1 MKAIKPTIL
10 SLGILLL
17 ALALP
22 IRGMATHSSPQEN
35 ARQKHKVSSRTA
47 LDKYKRFG
55 RGRGFDPLMW
65 RTLRMPVPTSGE
77 KGKPTP
83 TSPASPVEEETSTLL
98 TSPDR
103 QEGLYRIVSI
113 DARKEGIR
121 ELILR
126 EGLDVLGEVDGK
138 LYILIET
145 GRLPLLKGKEFSVEK
160 EIRTGRLLDDPH
172 IILTDEGPNG
182 RFHTYLEL
190 RNDLFRLQE
199 MHPQIARVHDIGDSI
214 EGRDILAIKISDNV
228 EFDEMEAEVLLVGC
242 HHAREWLTVEVPYY
256 IAQYLVEQYD
266 TDPEIKRMVD
276 NSEVWIVPMLNPD
289 GLEYSIHTFRWWR
302 KNRRDNGDGS
312 FGIDLNR
319 NYSYMWGF
327 DDEGSSPN
335 GWSQVFRGKSPVS
348 EPETDALRMLFIQR
362 EFQAAISYHTYS
374 ELILY
379 PWGYTSEPTLDQ
391 ELLHYLASTMSDLMR
406 GVNNRY
412 YQPRQSSVG
421 LYTTNGS
428 FIDFAYG
435 YYNIPA
441 FCIEMRPESVLLGGF
456 IISEDEVL
464 DAFWENLPAAL
475 FLIDWAIQNYQTT
488 VLKQELTESEAPSDP
503 IEEDED
509 LSLIHADLNGDGM
522 GEVISASQDSKGL
535 LVTIRDLEGRE
546 LRRPFYLP
554 GGEGKNLL
562 SVSLALNSLPGEDNT
577 QLIISVKSEG
587 GDFIYKIEFD
597 RLFRIINRE
606 KMKLPSSEPTLIPPN

>member
-1 MKAIKPTIL
+1 M
-10 SLGILLL
+10 
-17 ALALP
+17 
-22 IRGMATHSSPQEN
+22 
-35 ARQKHKVSSRTA
+35 
-47 LDKYKRFG
+47 
-55 RGRGFDPLMW
+55 
-65 RTLRMPVPTSGE
+65 
-77 KGKPTP
+77 
-83 TSPASPVEEETSTLL
+83 
-98 TSPDR
+98 
-103 QEGLYRIVSI
+103 QEGLYRIVTI
-113 DARKEGIR
+113 DSGREGIT

-138 LYILIET
+138 LYLLIET
-145 GRLPLLKGKEFSVEK
+145 GRLPLLKGKEFSVVK

-172 IILTDEGPNG
+172 LILTDKGPNG

-199 MHPQIARVHDIGDSI
+199 MHPQIARVHDIGDTI

-242 HHAREWLTVEVPYY
+242 HHAREWLTLEVPYF

-276 NSEVWIVPMLNPD
+276 NSEVWIVPLLNPD

-335 GWSQVFRGKSPVS
+335 GWSQVFRGKSPFS

-379 PWGYTSEPTLDQ
+379 PWGYTAEPTLDQ
-391 ELLHYLASTMSDLMR
+391 ELLHYLATTMSDLMR

-435 YYNIPA
+435 CYNIPA

-464 DAFWENLPAAL
+464 NAFWENLPAAL

-535 LVTIRDLEGRE
+535 LVTIRDLQGRD
-546 LRRPFYLP
+546 LRKPFYLL

-562 SVSLALNSLPGEDNT
+562 SVSLALDSLPGEDNT
-577 QLIISVKSEG
+577 QLIISVKSERE
-587 GDFIYKIEFD
+587 DFIYKIEFD

-606 KMKLPSSEPTLIPPN
+606 KMKLPSPDPSLKQPH

>member
-10 SLGILLL
+10 SLGILLI
-17 ALALP
+17 ALAVP
-22 IRGMATHSSPQEN
+22 IRGMINHSSPQEQP
-35 ARQKHKVSSRTA
+35 RQKHKVSSRKA

-55 RGRGFDPLMW
+55 RGRGFDPLRW
-65 RTLRMPVPTSGE
+65 RTLRMPVPTSGA
-77 KGKPTP
+77 KGKPTATSS
-83 TSPASPVEEETSTLL
+83 TSPGEEETSTSLSSL
-98 TSPDR
+98 DR
-103 QEGLYRIVSI
+103 QEGLYRIVTI
-113 DARKEGIR
+113 DSSREGIR

-126 EGLDVLGEVDGK
+126 EELDVLGEVDGN

-145 GRLPLLKGKEFSVEK
+145 DRLRLLKGKEFSVVK

-172 IILTDEGPNG
+172 IVLTDKGPNA

-190 RNDLFRLQE
+190 REDLFRLQE
-199 MHPQIARVHDIGDSI
+199 MYPQIARVHDIGDTI

-242 HHAREWLTVEVPYY
+242 HHAREWLSVEVPYY

-266 TDPEIKRMVD
+266 VDPEIKRMVD

-312 FGIDLNR
+312 FGVDPNR

-335 GWSQVFRGKSPVS
+335 GWSQVYRGKSPLS
-348 EPETDALRMLFIQR
+348 EPETDALSMLFIQR

-379 PWGYTSEPTLDQ
+379 PWGYTFEPTLDQ
-391 ELLHYLASTMSDLMR
+391 ELLHYLASTMSDLMK

-412 YQPRQSSVG
+412 YQPKQASVG

-428 FIDFAYG
+428 FKDFAYG
-435 YYNIPA
+435 WYNIPA
-441 FCIEMRPESVLLGGF
+441 FCIEMRPENVVLGGF
-456 IISEDEVL
+456 IISEEEIL

-475 FLIDWAIQNYQTT
+475 FLTDWAIQNYQTT
-488 VLKQELTESEAPSDP
+488 VLHQESIESQPSSGP

-509 LSLIHADLNGDGM
+509 LRLITADLNGDGTE
-522 GEVISASQDSKGL
+522 EVISSSQDSKGL
-535 LVTIRDLEGRE
+535 LITIRDLEGRE
-546 LRRPFYLP
+546 LRRPFYIL
-554 GGEGKNLL
+554 GGEGNDFRG
-562 SVSLALNSLPGEDNT
+562 VSLALNSLPGDDT
-577 QLIISVKSEG
+577 SQLIINAKSEEE
-587 GDFIYKIEFD
+587 DFIYKIEFD

-606 KMKLPSSEPTLIPPN
+606 KTNLPSPETSLKQHH

>member
-1 MKAIKPTIL
+1 MKAIKPTIM

-22 IRGMATHSSPQEN
+22 IRGMATHSSPQEQ
-35 ARQKHKVSSRTA
+35 AEQKNKVGSRIVP
-47 LDKYKRFG
+47 DKYERFR
-55 RGRGFDPLMW
+55 RGRGFDPLKW
-65 RTLRMPVPTSGE
+65 RTLRMPVPISRAKTN
-77 KGKPTP
+77 P
-83 TSPASPVEEETSTLL
+83 TSNSHTTPGEEETSTSLP
-98 TSPDR
+98 SPDR
-103 QEGLYRIVSI
+103 QEGLYRIVTINSG
-113 DARKEGIR
+113 REGIR

-145 GRLPLLKGKEFSVEK
+145 DRLRILKGKEFSVVK
-160 EIRTGRLLDDPH
+160 EIRTGRLLDDSH
-172 IILTDEGPNG
+172 LILTYKGPNG

-199 MHPQIARVHDIGDSI
+199 MYPHIARVYDIGDTI

-228 EFDEMEAEVLLVGC
+228 ELDEMEAEVLLVGC

-266 TDPEIKRMVD
+266 VDPEIKRMVD
-276 NSEVWIVPMLNPD
+276 NSEVWIVPLLNPD

-302 KNRRDNGDGS
+302 KNRRDNGDRS
-312 FGIDLNR
+312 FGVDLNR
-319 NYSYMWGF
+319 NYSYMWSF

-335 GWSQVFRGKSPVS
+335 GWSQVYRGQSPIS
-348 EPETDALRMLFIQR
+348 EPETDALSMLFIQR

-379 PWGYTSEPTLDQ
+379 PWGYTAEPTLDQ
-391 ELLHYLASTMSDLMR
+391 ELMHYLATTMSDLMK

-412 YQPRQSSVG
+412 YQPKQASVG

-441 FCIEMRPESVLLGGF
+441 FCIEMRPENVVLGGF
-456 IISEDEVL
+456 IISEQEIL

-475 FLIDWAIQNYQTT
+475 FLTDWAIQNYQTT
-488 VLKQELTESEAPSDP
+488 VLNQEFTESQPSSDP

-509 LSLIHADLNGDGM
+509 LRLVAADLNGDGTE
-522 GEVISASQDSKGL
+522 EVISASQDSKGL
-535 LVTIRDLEGRE
+535 LITIRDLEGRD
-546 LRRPFYLP
+546 LRRPFYIL
-554 GGEGKNLL
+554 GKEGSNLRRL
-562 SVSLALNSLPGEDNT
+562 SLAHNSLPEEDNPK
-577 QLIISVKSEG
+577 LIISARSEE

-597 RLFRIINRE
+597 RLFRIISRGN
-606 KMKLPSSEPTLIPPN
+606 MKLPSP

>member
-1 MKAIKPTIL
+1 MVN
-10 SLGILLL
+10 
-17 ALALP
+17 
-22 IRGMATHSSPQEN
+22 HSFPQEKE
-35 ARQKHKVSSRTA
+35 RQKNEVSSRTV

-55 RGRGFDPLMW
+55 RERGFDPLRW
-65 RTLRMPVPTSGE
+65 RNLRMPVSTSRE
-77 KGKPTP
+77 KGKPSH
-83 TSPASPVEEETSTLL
+83 TSSSSTEGQKTSNLHTA
-98 TSPDR
+98 PDR
-103 QEGLYRIVSI
+103 QEGLYRIVTI
-113 DARKEGIR
+113 DSGREGIR

-126 EGLDVLGEVDGK
+126 EGLDVLGEIDGK

-145 GRLPLLKGKEFSVEK
+145 SRLPLLKGKEYSVVK

-172 IILTDEGPNG
+172 IVLSDKGPNG

-199 MHPQIARVHDIGDSI
+199 THPQIARVHDIGDTI

-228 EFDEMEAEVLLVGC
+228 ELDEMEAEVLLVGC

-266 TDPEIKRMVD
+266 VDPEIKRMVD
-276 NSEVWIVPMLNPD
+276 NSEVWIVPLLNPD

-312 FGIDLNR
+312 FGVDLNR

-327 DDEGSSPN
+327 DDEGSSPY
-335 GWSQVFRGKSPVS
+335 GWSQVYRGRSPLS

-379 PWGYTSEPTLDQ
+379 PWGYTPEPTFDQ
-391 ELLHYLASTMSDLMR
+391 GLMHYLASTMSDLMK

-435 YYNIPA
+435 NYNIPA
-441 FCIEMRPESVLLGGF
+441 FCIEMRPENVVLGGF
-456 IISEDEVL
+456 IISEEEIL

-475 FLIDWAIQNYQTT
+475 FLTDWAIQNYQTA
-488 VLKQELTESEAPSDP
+488 VLKQELTESEPPSDP

-509 LSLIHADLNGDGM
+509 SRLITADLNGDGNE
-522 GEVISASQDSKGL
+522 EVVSASQDSKGL
-535 LVTIRDLEGRE
+535 LITMRDLEGKE
-546 LRRPFYLP
+546 LRKPFYII
-554 GGEGKNLL
+554 GGKGENLRRI
-562 SVSLALNSLPGEDNT
+562 SLALNSLPGDDT
-577 QLIISVKSEG
+577 SQLIISARSEEK
-587 GDFIYKIEFD
+587 DFIYKIEFD

-606 KMKLPSSEPTLIPPN
+606 KMKLSSPDPSLKHPH

>member
-1 MKAIKPTIL
+1 MKVIKPNIL

-22 IRGMATHSSPQEN
+22 IRGMVNHNSPQEKV
-35 ARQKHKVSSRTA
+35 RQKHKVNSRTA
-47 LDKYKRFG
+47 LDKYKRFS
-55 RGRGFDPLMW
+55 RERGFDPLLW
-65 RTLRMPVPTSGE
+65 RTPRMPIPISRAKTNPTSNSHT
-77 KGKPTP
+77 TP
-83 TSPASPVEEETSTLL
+83 GEEETSTSIN
-98 TSPDR
+98 SPDR
-103 QEGLYRIVSI
+103 QEGLYRIVTI
-113 DARKEGIR
+113 DSGREGIR

-126 EGLDVLGEVDGK
+126 EGLDVLGEVDGN

-145 GRLPLLKGKEFSVEK
+145 DRLPLLRGKEFSVVK

-172 IILTDEGPNG
+172 IVLTDKGPNG

-190 RNDLFRLQE
+190 REDLFRLQE
-199 MHPQIARVHDIGDSI
+199 THPQIARVHDIGYSI

-242 HHAREWLTVEVPYY
+242 HHAREWLSVEVPYY

-266 TDPEIKRMVD
+266 VDPEIKRMVD

-312 FGIDLNR
+312 FGVDPNR

-335 GWSQVFRGKSPVS
+335 GWSEVYRGKSPLS
-348 EPETDALRMLFIQR
+348 EPENDALSMLFIQR

-374 ELILY
+374 EIIYY
-379 PWGYTSEPTLDQ
+379 PWDYTSEPTPDQ

-412 YQPRQSSVG
+412 YQPMQASTGS
-421 LYTTNGS
+421 YHTNGN
-428 FIDFAYG
+428 FTDFAYG
-435 YYNIPA
+435 WYNIPA
-441 FCIEMRPESVLLGGF
+441 FDIEMRPESVVLGGF
-456 IISEDEVL
+456 VISEEEIL
-464 DAFWENLPAAL
+464 DTFWENLPAAL
-475 FLIDWAIQNYQTT
+475 FLTDWAIQNYQTT
-488 VLKQELTESEAPSDP
+488 VLHQEFTESQLPSDP

-509 LSLIHADLNGDGM
+509 LRLITADLNGDGNE
-522 GEVISASQDSKGL
+522 EVISASQDNKGL
-535 LVTIRDLEGRE
+535 LLTFWDLEGRE
-546 LRRPFYLP
+546 LRRPFYIL
-554 GGEGKNLL
+554 GKEESNLRRI
-562 SVSLALNSLPGEDNT
+562 SLALNSLPGDDNS
-577 QLIISVKSEG
+577 QLIINAKSEEE
-587 GDFIYKIEFD
+587 DFIYKIEFD

-606 KMKLPSSEPTLIPPN
+606 KTNLPSPETSLKQHH